1 MMPQQYSESPD
12 LDTVVET
19 SIGDH
24 SALVVEAALPL
35 VEHVESTFMVEVA
48 LVESACQDTVAAPSI
63 PSRIVTAIQCLGFD
77 CNENSFD
84 LNLCISNCV
93 PELCTTVPQGS
104 DPPTIRSS
112 NKCWEKNYTVLSFLM
127 NGQLFAEYKRVANM
141 LGLPSCSKTQWVRI
155 VNWTELHVTQLAEW
169 SCEQVRSQIRK
180 RGDHHQWV
188 ASYDGFYL
196 TRGHYSN
203 NSSGTIHNFTTGN
216 VAWFTHRT
224 RRGIGHNWE
233 GTSAGAEGNMYDELL
248 QKVKAADFSIKEIV
262 TDKDSS
268 GNAIFCNHF
277 PEGSIT
283 YCSNHSAKTLHK
295 ELQKIKAI
303 KCKVRNEI
311 KV

>member
-1 MMPQQYSESPD
+1 METEQQHQQQPMMSQQEPESPD
-12 LDTVVET
+12 IETVVESMT
-19 SIGDH
+19 AIHDQVLL
-24 SALVVEAALPL
+24 A
-35 VEHVESTFMVEVA
+35 EST
-48 LVESACQDTVAAPSI
+48 CQDTVAVPSVQ
-63 PSRIVTAIQCLGFD
+63 SRIVTAVQCLGFD
-77 CNENSFD
+77 CSEDSFD
-84 LNLCISNCV
+84 LNTCIVNCV
-93 PELCTTVPQGS
+93 SELCTTVPQGHH

-112 NKCWEKNYTVLSFLM
+112 PNKCWEKNYSVLSFLM

-141 LGLPSCSKTQWVRI
+141 LGLPSCSKSQWVRI
-155 VNWTELHVTQLAEW
+155 VDWTNLHVTQLAEW

-180 RGDHHQWV
+180 RGDQHQWI

-203 NSSGTIHNFTTGN
+203 NSSGTIHDYTTGN

-224 RRGIGHNWE
+224 KRGIGHNWE
-233 GTSAGAEGNMYDELL
+233 GTSAGAEGNMYDEMLE
-248 QKVKAADFSIKEIV
+248 KVKAADFIIKEIV

-295 ELQKIKAI
+295 ELQKIKAN
-303 KCKVRNEI
+303 KCKVI
-311 KV
+311 K